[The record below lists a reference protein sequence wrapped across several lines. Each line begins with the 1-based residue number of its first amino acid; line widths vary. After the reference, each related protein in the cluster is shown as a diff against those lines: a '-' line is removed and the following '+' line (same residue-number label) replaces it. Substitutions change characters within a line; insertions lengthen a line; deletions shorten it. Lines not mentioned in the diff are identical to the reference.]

1 MNEHIELLDEFDNH
15 KLVSFVF
22 DKKSK
27 LEAYIALHRGS
38 LTSPS
43 FGATRI
49 VGYAQKEDALR
60 DALRLSRLMS
70 YKAAMAGL
78 DYGGGKG
85 VILLPEGISA
95 KERARI
101 IECYCE
107 ALNYYGGHFVTGADV
122 GITDD
127 DMEIM
132 HKNSQYIVGVESNP
146 VQHTA
151 QGLLKA
157 IEFCVQKKF
166 EDNDLGKRSFAIQG
180 VGKIGTALL
189 ELLYDKAAKIVV
201 TDVDT
206 TRLKEIKEQYPNIEA
221 VAPEAIYKQAVDVF
235 SPCALSNSLTS
246 KTITQLK
253 ASIICGGANN
263 QLQDKSVG
271 ELLHSLGIL
280 YAPDYVVNCGGLIS
294 VVDEYEHK
302 QFDANRVKTRLN
314 NIVVILKEIFTR
326 SQLSNKATN
335 IIADEMA
342 EEIFNG
348 H

>member
-1 MNEHIELLDEFDNH
+1 MNEHIELLEEFDNH

-22 DKKSK
+22 DKKHK
-27 LEAYIALHRGS
+27 VEAYIALHRGS

-49 VGYAQKEDALR
+49 VKYSQKEDALR

-85 VILLPEGISA
+85 VILLPDNITDA
-95 KERARI
+95 ERSKI

-127 DMEIM
+127 DMKIM
-132 HKNSQYIVGVESNP
+132 HKHSQYIVGVESNP
-146 VQHTA
+146 VLHTA
-151 QGLLKA
+151 QGLFKA
-157 IEFCVQKKF
+157 IEFCVEKKF
-166 EDNDLGKRSFAIQG
+166 EDRDLGKRSFAIQG

-189 ELLYDKAAKIVV
+189 EQLYGKAAKIVV
-201 TDVDT
+201 TDLDND
-206 TRLKEIKEQYPNIEA
+206 RLKEIKKQYPDVEV
-221 VAPEAIYKQAVDVF
+221 VAPTEIYKQAVDVF

-253 ASIICGGANN
+253 ASIVCGGG
-263 QLQDKSVG
+263 KTFVCYSR
-271 ELLHSLGIL
+271 
-280 YAPDYVVNCGGLIS
+280 CG
-294 VVDEYEHK
+294 
-302 QFDANRVKTRLN
+302 
-314 NIVVILKEIFTR
+314 
-326 SQLSNKATN
+326 
-335 IIADEMA
+335 
-342 EEIFNG
+342 
-348 H
+348 